1 LIKAI
6 KEYQFVNKLKED
18 SDDLIK
24 QKINEIKNL
33 LDEYNELIDNFEK
46 KSEPPNKQLFLT
58 HPELFFSIN
67 QLQSLNILS
76 LCHTGI
82 YQKLKNFFYSREKVG
97 SFQTILKTS

>member
-1 LIKAI
+1 MIKAI

-46 KSEPPNKQLFLT
+46 KSELPNKQLF
-58 HPELFFSIN
+58 
-67 QLQSLNILS
+67 
-76 LCHTGI
+76 
-82 YQKLKNFFYSREKVG
+82 
-97 SFQTILKTS
+97 

>member
-6 KEYQFVNKLKED
+6 KEYQFVNKLEED

-24 QKINEIKNL
+24 QKFNEIKNL
-33 LDEYNELIDNFEK
+33 LDEYNELTANFEK
-46 KSEPPNKQLFLT
+46 KSELPNKQLFLT

-82 YQKLKNFFYSREKVG
+82 YEKLNNFFYSREKVG
-97 SFQTILKTS
+97 TFHTILKT